1 MEFLHTLNPLETI
14 VDILYYYG
22 IFARDNEPTLVHFY
36 YLNDV
41 LYLYFIIIGFPL
53 MFLFCS
59 RLPFKCFFIFFF
71 EGGRQRERER
81 ALTHTRLCACRAQRE
96 GDRGSEVGSVLTAV
110 SLTWGSN

>member
-59 RLPFKCFFIFFF
+59 RLPFKCFFIFFLR
-71 EGGRQRERER
+71 EGDKEREREHSHTHAYVHAGHKER
-81 ALTHTRLCACRAQRE
+81 ETEDLKWALY
-96 GDRGSEVGSVLTAV
+96 
-110 SLTWGSN
+110 